1 MSNPVPS
8 QERPLI
14 LGLLT
19 PAGALMT
26 GCLAVAFVAV
36 FYRWIWTQHLMS
48 KSALQDWGHAYAI
61 PLISGY
67 LLWQHRDELA
77 RARKAVFWPGLVP
90 LLLGIVSYFFCIVGI
105 KNHMLQGFSM
115 ILSLFGLALLM
126 LGPAAMRYLFLPIAY
141 LVFAVTISE
150 IIMIRVTFQM
160 KLLAA
165 QGAWFLLSLVGAVL
179 DFQTDLRGNVLEI
192 VTSEGKIIPLDVAEA
207 CSGVRMVIAF
217 VALGAAVALI
227 SCRQWWQRIAL
238 LLLSVPVALLM
249 NVIRVALLGVLSLID
264 PGLAEGDAHMLIGT
278 LLLIPGLGL
287 FMAVVWS
294 LNRVVAGPPE
304 PTPATATATATG
316 GKP

>member
-1 MSNPVPS
+1 MATDPRQPS
-8 QERPLI
+8 APLI
-14 LGLLT
+14 LGLFT
-19 PAGALMT
+19 PAGAVMS

-36 FYRWIWTQHLMS
+36 FHRWIWSQHLIS
-48 KSALQDWGHAYAI
+48 KSSLQDWGHAYAI
-61 PLISGY
+61 PFISGY
-67 LLWQHRDELA
+67 LLWQHREAFA
-77 RARKAVFWPGLVP
+77 RVRKAAFWPGLAP
-90 LLLGIVSYFFCIVGI
+90 LLLGIVAYFFCLVGI

-115 ILSLFGLALLM
+115 ILTLFGVVLLM
-126 LGPAAMRYLFLPIAY
+126 IGPAAMRFTFLPIAY

-150 IIMIRVTFQM
+150 RIMIDMTFKM

-165 QGAWFLLSLVGAVL
+165 QGAWFVLSIVGAVL

-192 VTSEGKIIPLDVAEA
+192 VTSSGKIIPLDVAEA

-227 SCRQWWQRIAL
+227 SCRLWWQRAAL
-238 LLLSVPVALLM
+238 LVLAVPVALLM
-249 NVIRVALLGVLSLID
+249 NIIRVALLGVLSLID

-294 LNRVVAGPPE
+294 LNRVVAGE
-304 PTPATATATATG
+304 KA
-316 GKP
+316 